1 MDFVMTDF
9 NDADAYYAGEGA
21 QEWADIEGI
30 IRRLPL
36 CFQGSLQAGIGG
48 SPIFDPKATNAF
60 LTSQALALGW
70 RSIPLPTDLREFG
83 NDWDAGKGA
92 TLAEWQ
98 FSNYPFLW
106 NDVVR
111 AEAVYKGQIRL
122 ENLAPIKALIVVT
135 KSGVF
140 PSSNSSLYFEQA
152 KAQLSGATKFKTF
165 SIPVRLVG
173 LTIPPE
179 TESVAITWSEYG
191 GRTSRTVIRQVT
203 KPMAVKWTKRKG
215 KYGSSSARFEE
226 P

>member
-21 QEWADIEGI
+21 QEWAEIEGI

-70 RSIPLPTDLREFG
+70 SVIPVPADLREFG
-83 NDWDAGKGA
+83 ADWDAGKGA
-92 TLAEWQ
+92 SLAEWQ

-106 NDVVR
+106 NNVIR
-111 AEAVYKGQIRL
+111 SEAVYKYEVRL
-122 ENLAPIKALIVVT
+122 GNLEPIKALIVVT
-135 KSGVF
+135 KSCVF

-152 KAQLSGATKFKTF
+152 NAQLSGVTRIKAF
-165 SIPVRLVG
+165 SIPIRLVG
-173 LTIPPE
+173 LTLTPE
-179 TESVAITWSEYG
+179 TKSIAVTWSEYG

-203 KPMAVKWTKRKG
+203 RPMAVKWTDRKG